1 MMASSL
7 QLKYLT
13 KLAGARVL
21 ILGGTSDIGFA
32 VASAALEHG
41 AKVIISGSLMHRFE
55 GALRLDRTLTCLKE
69 AYPDPTYHRRLSGY
83 ACDLG
88 VPEKLEE
95 NLSSLF
101 KQVTTAAPQSPSSLI
116 DHIIFAAGDSP
127 EITDVTVDSAPSLG
141 SLPLILA
148 KLAPKYMKRTSNSSI
163 TLTSVSQVGLTRDLA
178 LDLKPIRVNCVAT
191 GAIHTELLDNIPPE
205 QLQRIHENMSKDTVL
220 GQVGNPVDVAEAYIY
235 SMKDGFS
242 TGSSI
247 HSDGGML
254 K

>member
-1 MMASSL
+1 MASPL

-13 KLAGARVL
+13 KLSGARVL

-41 AKVIISGSLMHRFE
+41 AKVIIAGSRMHRFE
-55 GALRLDRTLTCLKE
+55 GALRLDRTLTRLKE
-69 AYPDPTYHRRLSGY
+69 AYPDPSYHRRLSGY

-101 KQVTTAAPQSPSSLI
+101 KQVTTAAPQSSLI

-127 EITDVTVDSAPSLG
+127 EITDVTVDSVPSLS

-148 KLAPKYMKRTSNSSI
+148 KLAPKHMKRISNSSI
-163 TLTSVSQVGLTRDLA
+163 TLTSVSQLGLTRDLA
-178 LDLKPIRVNCVAT
+178 LELKPIRVNCVAP

-205 QLQRIHENMSKDTVL
+205 QLQSIHENMSKDTVL

-247 HSDGGML
+247 HSDGGRL
-254 K
+254 LE